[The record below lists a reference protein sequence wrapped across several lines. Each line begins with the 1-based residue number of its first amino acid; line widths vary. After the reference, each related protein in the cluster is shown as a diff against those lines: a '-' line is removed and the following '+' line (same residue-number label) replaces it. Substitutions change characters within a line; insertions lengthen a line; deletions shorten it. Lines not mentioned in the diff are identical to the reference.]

1 MSQTN
6 ELKARELETIFEDLT
21 SNLPFKIKHFGK
33 FNQSVNIID
42 SDTAEVIHAYMND
55 TICGGSGGSGWDTYD
70 KGESKCSSHVQSR
83 KCKECNGKVIFFR
96 NDCPYCGSTDL
107 SPNPRDGR
115 WGISSGAHIKY
126 KGELSEYRLML
137 VEPIEDD
144 SSCRRFRIRNWK
156 ISPDSEHLDNYCKRQ
171 NKCKSKGVNFQPL
184 KRDFYL
190 SNPILQ
196 LDGILTVRNEDTKM
210 KISFYNPANTLP
222 EDKPEKFKDLVSEEV
237 LSTKKFNKNRGK
249 VSRNAA

>member
-1 MSQTN
+1 MTQN
-6 ELKARELETIFEDLT
+6 KILELEGIIEQLT
-21 SNLPFKIKHFGK
+21 RNLPFKIKHFAK

-70 KGESKCSSHVQSR
+70 KGESKCSSHVQSK

-126 KGELSEYRLML
+126 EGELSEYRLML
-137 VEPIEDD
+137 LEPIEDD
-144 SSCRRFRIRNWK
+144 SSCRKFRIRNWK
-156 ISPDSEHLDNYCKRQ
+156 ISPDSEHLDNYCKLQ
-171 NKCKSKGVNFQPL
+171 NKCKSKHVNFQPL

-196 LDGILTVRNEDTKM
+196 LDGILTIREEDTKV
-210 KISFYNPANTLP
+210 KINFYDPNNSI
-222 EDKPEKFKDLVSEEV
+222 SEIIPNKWKGLKSQEV
-237 LSTKKFNKNRGK
+237 LNSKSFGKRRGS
-249 VSRNAA
+249 VNRNAA